1 MLLPSSH
8 ISCTYIPCAFPHF
21 LVFCTL
27 LLPHLFSISF
37 LFLRLKNHLIFYC
50 SKNTEHDIYLLNKIF
65 RVQHSIVNH
74 RSNAVRQILEVIQL
88 AKLRLYIG

>member
-1 MLLPSSH
+1 ME
-8 ISCTYIPCAFPHF
+8 
-21 LVFCTL
+21 
-27 LLPHLFSISF
+27 
-37 LFLRLKNHLIFYC
+37 LKV
-50 SKNTEHDIYLLNKIF
+50 KNGVIF